1 MRNGQIGITD
11 ELHDS
16 GDKSFPKNLTVNE
29 TVELLNMLHEEN
41 TEFRTALKEL
51 REIGDYQAHR
61 INELDKENMKLEE
74 QLRNLRRLVN
84 IEYMEGS
91 E

>member
-1 MRNGQIGITD
+1 MTEKRFKRVYSMRNGQIGITD

-61 INELDKENMKLEE
+61 INKNAINDRE
-74 QLRNLRRLVN
+74 
-84 IEYMEGS
+84 
-91 E
+91 